1 MAGSSRRDET
11 IPVTPLKRTI
21 ALTLVVFAALSLLFD
36 VLIIY
41 QAWHLRAV
49 LNDQLSASVAL
60 AQDTLTT
67 SDQTLAVLD
76 RQLQSI
82 ATLTTSGENA
92 AQTTATTIQNTHQA
106 LQSAS
111 QLLQTDL
118 PATLSTVHQAVVS
131 SESAAT
137 LIDDI
142 LGGLSFIPGFSASY
156 HPQVPLHV
164 ALANVAQSLDGLP
177 AITQKLAADL
187 QAADGSL
194 PTAQADVS
202 DVAQTLRQS
211 PIDAQAMRNSVAQY
225 RQEVAQLQTQ
235 LRQVQAT
242 ASAVMTWIAVAV
254 TFLTIWLAIAQALLL
269 YAGIW
274 WLRRK

>member
-1 MAGSSRRDET
+1 MIA
-11 IPVTPLKRTI
+11 LKRTI
-21 ALTLVVFAALSLLFD
+21 ALVLVVFAALSLLFD
-36 VLIIY
+36 VLVVY
-41 QAWHLRAV
+41 QAWRLRAV
-49 LNDQLSASVAL
+49 MADQISASVAL

-76 RQLQSI
+76 RQLQSV
-82 ATLTTSGENA
+82 ATLTSSGENA
-92 AQTTATTIQNTHQA
+92 ADTTATTIQNVHQA

-118 PATLSTVHQAVVS
+118 PTTLSTVHQAVVS

-142 LGGLSFIPGFSASY
+142 LGSLSFIPGFSASY

-177 AITQKLAADL
+177 TITQKLAADL

-194 PTAQADVS
+194 PAAQGDVS
-202 DVAQTLRQS
+202 QVAQTLKQS
-211 PIDAQAMRNSVAQY
+211 PIDAQAMRSAVTQY
-225 RQEVAQLQTQ
+225 RQEVAQLQSE
-235 LRQVQAT
+235 LGQVQAT
-242 ASAVMTWIAVAV
+242 ANEIMTWIAVAV
-254 TFLTIWLAIAQALLL
+254 TFLTLWLAIVQALLL
-269 YAGIW
+269 YAGLR
-274 WLRRK
+274 WLRRR